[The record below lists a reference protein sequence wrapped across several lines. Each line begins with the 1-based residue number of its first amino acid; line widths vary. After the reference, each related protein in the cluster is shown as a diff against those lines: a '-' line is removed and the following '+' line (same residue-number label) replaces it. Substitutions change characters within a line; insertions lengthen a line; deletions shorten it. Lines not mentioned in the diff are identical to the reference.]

1 MIKHFLN
8 IILFLSF
15 ALLQAQ
21 SFSQTFGQNSNPNL
35 SIKSELDTNLIKIG
49 EQVKLSVDVQYP
61 QGADI
66 FFPILQ
72 DTITKEIEI
81 VELSFDTVISDE
93 NIFHYVANYTL
104 TSFDS
109 GYYVI
114 PPQILID
121 KQSGDTFVG
130 NPLVLA
136 VVTFSIDSASQG
148 KIFDIK
154 APVEAPWTLKEFLS
168 ENYPFLLGG
177 ALIIALIFV
186 LLWYL
191 RQRKKKTVIPVKKIV
206 PKEAAH
212 VIALRNLDELKTK
225 KLWQNDRTKMYYVEL
240 SDIVRNYLENRY
252 RIKALEQTS
261 DEIFTVM
268 EHGQFFSPE
277 QSAQLKQILST
288 ADMAK
293 FAKAQPLSHENDLA
307 LKYAFELVQATKML
321 EAVKIDTESQ
331 VKVASEIKQPESNQ
345 IENKPEE
352 EVNRA

>member
-1 MIKHFLN
+1 MIKHVLN
-8 IILFLSF
+8 IILLLSVV
-15 ALLQAQ
+15 LVQAQ
-21 SFSQTFGQNSNPNL
+21 TFSQNSNPDLN
-35 SIKSELDTNLIKIG
+35 IKSELDTNLIKIG

-61 QGADI
+61 QNADI

-81 VELSFDTVISDE
+81 VDLSLDTIISEE
-93 NIFHYVANYTL
+93 NILHYVAHYTL

-114 PPQILID
+114 PPQMLID

-136 VVTFSIDSASQG
+136 VVTFAIDSASQG

-168 ENYPFLLGG
+168 ENYPFLLAG

-191 RQRKKKTVIPVKKIV
+191 KQRKKKTIVPVKKVV

-212 VIALRNLDELKTK
+212 VIALRSLDELKEK
-225 KLWQNDRTKMYYVEL
+225 KLWQNDRTKLYYVEL

-252 RIKALEQTS
+252 RVKALEQTS
-261 DEIFTVM
+261 DEIFTVI
-268 EHGQFFSPE
+268 EHGQFLSSE
-277 QSAQLKQILST
+277 QLVQLKQILST

-293 FAKAQPLSHENDLA
+293 FAKAQPLANENDLA
-307 LKYAFELVQATKML
+307 LKNAFELVKATQLL
-321 EAVKIDTESQ
+321 EAVKVDTESQ
-331 VKVASEIKQPESNQ
+331 VKVASEINKTEADKQDHT
-345 IENKPEE
+345 KEE
-352 EVNRA
+352 EANNA